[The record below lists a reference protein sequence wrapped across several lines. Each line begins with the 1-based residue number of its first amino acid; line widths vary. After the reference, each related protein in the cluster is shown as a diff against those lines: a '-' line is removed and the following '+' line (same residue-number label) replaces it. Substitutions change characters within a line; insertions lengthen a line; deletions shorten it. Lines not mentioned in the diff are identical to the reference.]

1 MTDSARI
8 AALVVY
14 RMQQADE
21 AVSAADL
28 DLTGGFERA
37 AVNRAYYAMFYAVLA
52 LLVVRKLGT
61 SKHSAAISYFD
72 LLYMKPA
79 LLPRELS
86 AWLREA
92 FAQRSEADYAE
103 ESRSLAARSRRSS
116 DAPVSSCRRSGII
129 WPHRRRPTRI
139 LTTRRCGGGADAAVA
154 RATTR

>member
-1 MTDSARI
+1 MTDSERI

-21 AVSAADL
+21 AVAAADL

-92 FAQRSEADYAE
+92 FAQRNEADYGE
-103 ESRSLAARSRRSS
+103 EFTITRGEVEKVIGRARQFVSTIRDHLAASPPTDSNHG
-116 DAPVSSCRRSGII
+116 DA
-129 WPHRRRPTRI
+129 
-139 LTTRRCGGGADAAVA
+139 
-154 RATTR
+154 

>member
-8 AALVVY
+8 AALIVY

-21 AVSAADL
+21 AVAAADL

-72 LLYMKPA
+72 LFYMKPA

-92 FAQRSEADYAE
+92 FAQRSEADYGE
-103 ESRSLAARSRRSS
+103 EFTITRGEVEKGIGRARQFVSTIRDYLAAS
-116 DAPVSSCRRSGII
+116 P
-129 WPHRRRPTRI
+129 PT
-139 LTTRRCGGGADAAVA
+139 DS
-154 RATTR
+154 